1 MSFIYDLAVT
11 GRDWRR
17 RRIQIT
23 SFSQFTTHLFFVVK
37 YGGDPRGTLFQIY
50 SNGRPCSSPCPLA
63 SRLLC
68 FKGIQFLLVMSH
80 LPSRNLSPGVPV
92 SRPRRALSEP
102 APRIAKRT
110 RPAATSIWTVH
121 VVLRLARR
129 IAITACTFCAHT
141 LAGHPCHF
149 AAQHLPCARP
159 PDDHFRYS
167 FIVALNFIACC

>member
-17 RRIQIT
+17 RRIHIT

-37 YGGDPRGTLFQIY
+37 YGDDPRGTLFQI
-50 SNGRPCSSPCPLA
+50 SKDARPCLTPRPLA

-68 FKGIQFLLVMSH
+68 FKGIQFLLVMRH
-80 LPSRNLSPGVPV
+80 LPPRNLRPGVPV

-102 APRIAKRT
+102 APRSAQRT
-110 RPAATSIWTVH
+110 RLATTSTWTVH

-129 IAITACTFCAHT
+129 IAFMACKFCART
-141 LAGHPCHF
+141 PAGHPCHF